1 MKTIAPTLLLAGA
14 FAGLAFAG
22 IAFAGHAFA
31 QSEPARRLVGA
42 AAFSDWRQDAPGT
55 WRKITPPDLPAPLAS
70 EPTASRSQ
78 VAPRPDGA
86 APKTPE
92 GFSAEVFASG
102 LEGPR
107 VIRFAPNG
115 DIFVTESVGGRVRIF
130 RLEDGKITPAAS
142 HVFAAELER
151 PYGIAFYPPGPE
163 PRFVYIGTPTKVLR
177 FPYRNG
183 DLKASGPAE
192 TIAALPGA
200 DGGHWTR
207 DLVFSR
213 DGKTLYVSVGSKTN
227 VAEGHPR
234 PTAQEVAQLEAA
246 HGIGASAG
254 AEFERATVLA
264 IDPEGKSRR
273 NVANGLRNCSGL
285 QLQPK
290 TDALWCVVNERDM
303 LGDDL
308 PPDYAT
314 HVKEGGFY
322 GWPWHYI
329 GAHEEPRHAGERPDL
344 SDKITTPDVLFQP
357 HSAPLGIAF
366 YEGGQFPAEYQGD
379 AFVALHGSWNRAKRT
394 GYKVVRLSFKD
405 GVPTGEYQDF
415 LTGFVVDDTRVWG
428 RPVDVAVARDGS
440 LLVSED
446 GNGTIWRVSYSGAA
460 KPVQTSVK

>member
-1 MKTIAPTLLLAGA
+1 MKRFVPIILLAGA
-14 FAGLAFAG
+14 VSGLAFAR
-22 IAFAGHAFA
+22 
-31 QSEPARRLVGA
+31 SEPARRLAGPV
-42 AAFSDWRQDAPGT
+42 AFGDWRQDGPGT
-55 WRKITPPDLPAPLAS
+55 WRKIAPTDLPAPLAS

-78 VAPRPDGA
+78 VVPRPDGA
-86 APKTPE
+86 APKALD
-92 GFSAEVFASG
+92 GFSAELFASG

-107 VIRFAPNG
+107 VIRLAPNG
-115 DIFVTESVGGRVRIF
+115 DIFLTESVGGRVRIF
-130 RLEDGKITPAAS
+130 RLQDGKIAPASS
-142 HVFAAELER
+142 HVFASELER

-163 PRFVYIGTPTKVLR
+163 PRFVYVGTPTRVLR
-177 FPYRNG
+177 FPYKNG
-183 DLKASGPAE
+183 DLRASGPAE
-192 TIAALPGA
+192 TIATLPA

-207 DLVFSR
+207 DLLFSR
-213 DGKTLYVSVGSKTN
+213 DGRTLYVAIGSKTN

-234 PTAQEVAQLEAA
+234 PSAGEAA
-246 HGIGASAG
+246 ELEKTHGAG
-254 AEFERATVLA
+254 AGFGVEFERATVIA

-314 HVKEGGFY
+314 RVKEGGFY
-322 GWPWHYI
+322 GWPWYYI
-329 GAHEEPRHAGERPDL
+329 GAHEDPRHAGARPDL
-344 SDKITTPDVLFQP
+344 ADKITVPDVLFQP

-366 YEGGQFPAEYQGD
+366 YEGGQFPAEYRGD

-394 GYKVVRLSFKD
+394 GYKIVRLSFED

-460 KPVQTSVK
+460 PAQTSGVAAGK

>member
-1 MKTIAPTLLLAGA
+1 MKSFAPSLLLAGA
-14 FAGLAFAG
+14 VAGLAFAG
-22 IAFAGHAFA
+22 HVFA
-31 QSEPARRLVGA
+31 QSEAARRLVGP

-55 WRKITPPDLPAPLAS
+55 WRKITVQDLPAPLAS
-70 EPTASRSQ
+70 EPTAARSQ
-78 VAPRPDGA
+78 VVARPDGA
-86 APKTPE
+86 APKTLA
-92 GFSAEVFASG
+92 GFSAEIFASG
-102 LEGPR
+102 LQGPR
-107 VIRFAPNG
+107 VIRHAPNG
-115 DIFVTESVGGRVRIF
+115 DIFVTESVGGRLRVF
-130 RLEDGKITPAAS
+130 RLQDGKIAPASS
-142 HVFAAELER
+142 HVFASELER

-163 PRFVYIGTPTKVLR
+163 PRFVYVGTPTKVLR
-177 FPYRNG
+177 FPYKNG
-183 DLKASGPAE
+183 DLAASGPAE
-192 TIAALPGA
+192 TIATLPGA

-234 PTAQEVAQLEAA
+234 PSAQEAVQLEAA
-246 HGIGASAG
+246 HGQGASAG

-285 QLQPK
+285 QLRPG
-290 TDALWCVVNERDM
+290 TDDLWCVVNERDM

-314 HVKEGGFY
+314 RVKEGAFY

-329 GAHEEPRHAGERPDL
+329 GAHEDPRHAGERPDL
-344 SDKITTPDVLFQP
+344 SSKITVPDVLFQP

-366 YEGGQFPAEYQGD
+366 YDGGQFPAEYKGD

-394 GYKVVRLSFKD
+394 GYKIVRLSFKD

-460 KPVQTSVK
+460 APVQTSGN

>member
-1 MKTIAPTLLLAGA
+1 MKRFAPTLLLAGA
-14 FAGLAFAG
+14 CAGL
-22 IAFAGHAFA
+22 AFA
-31 QSEPARRLVGA
+31 QSEPARRLIGR
-42 AAFSDWRQDAPGT
+42 AAFSDWRKDAPGA
-55 WRKITPPDLPAPLAS
+55 WRKITPTDLPAPLAS

-78 VAPRPDGA
+78 VVPRPEGA
-86 APKTPE
+86 APKTLD

-107 VIRFAPNG
+107 VIRVAPNG
-115 DIFVTESVGGRVRIF
+115 DIFVSESVGGRLRIF
-130 RLEDGKITPAAS
+130 RLEDGKVAPASS
-142 HVFAAELER
+142 HVFASELER
-151 PYGIAFYPPGPE
+151 PYGIEFYPPGPE
-163 PRFVYIGTPTKVLR
+163 PRFVYVGAPTKVLR
-177 FPYRNG
+177 FPYKNG

-192 TIAALPGA
+192 IVARLPGA
-200 DGGHWTR
+200 EGGHWTR

-213 DGKTLYVSVGSKTN
+213 DGKTLYVAVGSKTN

-234 PTAQEVAQLEAA
+234 PSAAEVAELEKE
-246 HGIGASAG
+246 HGLGASAG
-254 AEFERATVLA
+254 AELERATVLA
-264 IDPEGKSRR
+264 IDPEGGSRR

-285 QLQPK
+285 QLRPNS
-290 TDALWCVVNERDM
+290 DELWCVVNERDM

-314 HVKEGGFY
+314 RVKEGGFY

-329 GAHEEPRHAGERPDL
+329 GAHEDPRHAGERPDL
-344 SDKITTPDVLFQP
+344 GDKITVPDVLFQP

-366 YEGGQFPAEYQGD
+366 YDGGQFPADYRGD

-394 GYKVVRLSFKD
+394 GYKVVRLSFED

-415 LTGFVVDDTRVWG
+415 LTGFVVVDARVWG

-460 KPVQTSVK
+460 ESARASEK

>member
-1 MKTIAPTLLLAGA
+1 MKTFAPILLLVGVSAGA
-14 FAGLAFAG
+14 CAGL
-22 IAFAGHAFA
+22 AFA
-31 QSEPARRLVGA
+31 QSEPARRIGA
-42 AAFSDWRQDAPGT
+42 AAFGDWRLDAPGS
-55 WRKITPPDLPAPLAS
+55 WRKISPADLPAPLAS
-70 EPTASRSQ
+70 APVASRSQ
-78 VAPRPDGA
+78 VVARPDGA
-86 APKTPE
+86 APRTLP

-107 VIRFAPNG
+107 VIRHAPNG
-115 DIFVTESVGGRVRIF
+115 DIFVSESIGGRIRVFHSQEGRIA
-130 RLEDGKITPAAS
+130 PASSHIFAS
-142 HVFAAELER
+142 ELER

-163 PRFVYIGTPTKVLR
+163 PRFVYVGTPTAVLR

-192 TIAALPGA
+192 TIAALPW

-213 DGKTLYVSVGSKTN
+213 DGATLYVAIGSKTN

-234 PTAQEVAQLEAA
+234 PSAQEIGQLEKA
-246 HGIGASAG
+246 HGVGAGAG
-254 AEFERATVLA
+254 AEFERATVIA
-264 IDPEGKSRR
+264 IDPDGKSRR
-273 NVANGLRNCSGL
+273 NVANGLRNCSSL
-285 QLQPK
+285 QLQPE

-314 HVKEGGFY
+314 RVKEGGFY

-329 GAHEEPRHAGERPDL
+329 GAHEDPRHAGERPDL
-344 SDKITTPDVLFQP
+344 ASKITVPDVLFQP

-366 YEGGQFPAEYQGD
+366 YDGGQFPAEYKGD
-379 AFVALHGSWNRAKRT
+379 AFVALHGSWNRAQRT
-394 GYKVVRLSFKD
+394 GYKIVRLSFED

-446 GNGTIWRVSYSGAA
+446 GNGTIWRVSYTGAA
-460 KPVQTSVK
+460 PAQTSGLNSGK